1 MLFLYSWKIG
11 VFELL
16 KLLSLLRQVF
26 YARAFRLTRTSAVIS
41 STDGNASE
49 SNAKDP
55 RVGDLEESRADA
67 GNICKLALVTD
78 ALKVE
83 KSKLV
88 VESELEQQHARP
100 KEQQEALLKEQ
111 KWYVS
116 EPSDSESDTTG
127 SDTDDDTI
135 ALVDKT
141 TIPNDDQAT
150 LLAFLS
156 SNPSVIA

>member
-1 MLFLYSWKIG
+1 MEDRRIRAPQAA
-11 VFELL
+11 V
-16 KLLSLLRQVF
+16 LLRQVF

-41 STDGNASE
+41 STDGDASE

-55 RVGDLEESRADA
+55 RVGDIEEPRADE
-67 GNICKLALVTD
+67 GYICKLALVTD

-83 KSKLV
+83 KKLV
-88 VESELEQQHARP
+88 VECELEQQHARP

-116 EPSDSESDTTG
+116 EPSDSESDTAG
-127 SDTDDDTI
+127 SHTDDGTI
-135 ALVDKT
+135 ALVDNT

-156 SNPSVIA
+156 SNPSAIA